1 MEMFYNA
8 QDKQRQALWQEW
20 LPGKRASKNA
30 LGNPEWSR
38 PGIAP
43 PRESLNH

>member
-8 QDKQRQALWQEW
+8 QVKQRQALWQEW

-30 LGNPEWSR
+30 LGILDGTDQESR
-38 PGIAP
+38 
-43 PRESLNH
+43 RQERV